1 MPYFADADEVYAHI
15 GKLFQDIAAD
25 AELEPRLRRA
35 DTTVQQR
42 LRRPDAQLTVRMLAG
57 EEPLQVDLGQTA
69 LRPDVVLQMDADTA
83 HRLWLGRINVA
94 VALARGDIRTRG
106 PAASVLRLV
115 PLIEPVSTRY
125 QAQLEGSGREDLAGA
140 S

>member
-25 AELEPRLRRA
+25 PGLEPRLRRA
-35 DTTVQQR
+35 DATLQQR
-42 LRRPDAQLTVRMLAG
+42 LRRPDAQVTVRLVAG
-57 EEPLQVDLGQTA
+57 QEPLQVDLGQTT
-69 LRPDVVLQMDADTA
+69 LQPDVVLQMDADTA
-83 HRLWLGRINVA
+83 HRVWLGRVNVA

-106 PAASVLRLV
+106 PAAAVLRLV
-115 PLIEPVSTRY
+115 PLIEPVSARY
-125 QAQLEGSGREDLAGA
+125 QAQLEGAGREDLVNV